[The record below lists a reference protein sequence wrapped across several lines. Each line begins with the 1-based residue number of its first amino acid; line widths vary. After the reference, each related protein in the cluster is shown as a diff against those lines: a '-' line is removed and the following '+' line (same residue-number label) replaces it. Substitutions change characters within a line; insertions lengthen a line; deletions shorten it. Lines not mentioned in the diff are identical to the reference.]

1 MRRLTIL
8 HAVRQ
13 YLPGIG
19 GIENFVAL
27 LAAEQRRAGH
37 EVRIVTLDR
46 IFDGDGRRLP
56 ASEIIDGID
65 VRRVAFTG
73 SRRYP
78 FAPGALRHIGKV
90 DVIHVHGVEF
100 FAEAFAVASL
110 WSSLRNRAALV
121 LSTHGGIF
129 HTDTMARAKRLWF
142 ATVTR
147 ATLTRYDR
155 VIASSLPDAAAFS
168 AIAGDKVIGIENGVD
183 ITKFAGL
190 ARPATRTMIYFG
202 RLAPNKRVH
211 RLLGWFARLIAQA
224 PDWRLIV
231 AGKPMGV
238 TLAELRSAAGSFG
251 IKQAVEFHASPSDAD
266 LRALIARSSVYACAS
281 EYEGFGLAAVEA
293 ASAGLFPLLSD
304 IPAFRRTLDRLGEG
318 LAIDFDT
325 DVGHDTFLHALAA
338 FEADTGRAARLADR
352 LATFGWGGVATQIED
367 VYRAALTGRGRGAP
381 PVGAQQQRLAAMP

>member
-1 MRRLTIL
+1 MRRLRIL

-37 EVRIVTLDR
+37 DVRIVTLNR
-46 IFDGDGRRLP
+46 IFDGDGRPLP
-56 ASEIIDGID
+56 ARETIDGIP
-65 VRRVAFTG
+65 VHRVAFAG

-78 FAPGALRHIGKV
+78 LAPGALRHIDPA

-100 FAEAFAVASL
+100 FAEAFAFASL
-110 WSSLRNRAALV
+110 WHRAALV

-168 AIAGDKVIGIENGVD
+168 AIAGAKVVAIENGVD
-183 ITKFAGL
+183 IAKFAGL
-190 ARPATRTMIYFG
+190 GTAGTRTMLYFG
-202 RLAPNKRVH
+202 RLAPNKRVE
-211 RLLGWFARLIAQA
+211 RLLTWFAGFHARDPA
-224 PDWRLIV
+224 WRLIV

-238 TLAELRSAAGSFG
+238 TLADLYATARACG
-251 IKQAVEFHASPSDAD
+251 IDGVLEFHASPTDAD
-266 LRALIARSSVYACAS
+266 LRGLIARSSVYACAS
-281 EYEGFGLAAVEA
+281 DYEGFGLAAVEA

-318 LAIDFDT
+318 LAIEFDAGG
-325 DVGHDTFLHALAA
+325 DHDAVLAAVAA
-338 FEADTGRAARLADR
+338 FEADPARAARLADR
-352 LATFGWGGVATQIED
+352 LATFGWGGVAATIED
-367 VYRAALTGRGRGAP
+367 VYRAAMTGRDRGAP
-381 PVGAQQQRLAAMP
+381 PVAAQQQRLAAMP